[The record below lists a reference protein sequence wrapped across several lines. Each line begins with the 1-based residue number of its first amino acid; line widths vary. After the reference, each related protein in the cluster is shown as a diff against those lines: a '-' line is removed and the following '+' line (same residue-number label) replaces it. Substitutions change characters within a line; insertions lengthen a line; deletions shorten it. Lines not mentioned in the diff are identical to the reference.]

1 MTELLQQ
8 VVDGFGRGGI
18 YALIA
23 LGIAVIFGVMH
34 LVNFAHGELI
44 TVSAYAAYG
53 LFAAGWDWWLI
64 APAIVLI
71 AGLTSVAIEFVAF
84 RWVRGAPDFTMLMT
98 SFGVH
103 FLVQAAFVM
112 YVSANF
118 RQFPR
123 PGWIFQTWRVGG
135 VSLEVF
141 DLLVILFTLMTLGAT
156 YWVLQRTMF
165 GMSLRA
171 AAEDFDAARLMGIRS
186 DRIIRGAFA
195 LSGLL
200 AGVAAVFWLMRSGQ
214 AGPSA
219 GLSPML
225 KGVLAALIGGLGSLT
240 GAVMG
245 GVILGMAEV
254 LLISRLPE
262 GLVGLT
268 DGIVFLLIAL
278 LFVFRP
284 QGLVTVR
291 RAERV

>member
-53 LFAAGWDWWLI
+53 LFTVGWDWWLI

-103 FLVQAAFVM
+103 FLVQAAFEM

-118 RQFPR
+118 RP
-123 PGWIFQTWRVGG
+123 
-135 VSLEVF
+135 VSY
-141 DLLVILFTLMTLGAT
+141 TH
-156 YWVLQRTMF
+156 Q
-165 GMSLRA
+165 
-171 AAEDFDAARLMGIRS
+171 
-186 DRIIRGAFA
+186 
-195 LSGLL
+195 
-200 AGVAAVFWLMRSGQ
+200 
-214 AGPSA
+214 P
-219 GLSPML
+219 
-225 KGVLAALIGGLGSLT
+225 
-240 GAVMG
+240 
-245 GVILGMAEV
+245 
-254 LLISRLPE
+254 LPTSE
-262 GLVGLT
+262 QV
-268 DGIVFLLIAL
+268 
-278 LFVFRP
+278 
-284 QGLVTVR
+284 
-291 RAERV
+291 

>member
-53 LFAAGWDWWLI
+53 LFVAGWDWWLI

-103 FLVQAAFVM
+103 FLVQAAFVK

-123 PGWIFQTWRVGG
+123 PGWIFQTWKVGG

-141 DLLVILFTLMTLGAT
+141 GGQKKHGVICLGQTDKVTGVAILSCVDEVEVMNALQRVITDSRIDPDMVTGYNIYKFDLQAWSYTFSVNGIRKVSSVILN
-156 YWVLQRTMF
+156 
-165 GMSLRA
+165 
-171 AAEDFDAARLMGIRS
+171 
-186 DRIIRGAFA
+186 
-195 LSGLL
+195 
-200 AGVAAVFWLMRSGQ
+200 
-214 AGPSA
+214 
-219 GLSPML
+219 
-225 KGVLAALIGGLGSLT
+225 
-240 GAVMG
+240 
-245 GVILGMAEV
+245 
-254 LLISRLPE
+254 
-262 GLVGLT
+262 
-268 DGIVFLLIAL
+268 
-278 LFVFRP
+278 
-284 QGLVTVR
+284 
-291 RAERV
+291 